1 MLDVAEIVGR
11 ERLRLILWDE
21 MRLDLLELLSS
32 TVDDELLKT
41 D

>member
-11 ERLRLILWDE
+11 ERLRLILSDE
-21 MRLDLLELLSS
+21 MRLDLLELLTT
-32 TVDDELLKT
+32 TVDDELLET